1 MELTNLL
8 FLFLLGIVAG
18 LINVMA
24 GGGSLLTLP
33 FMIFMGF
40 DSAVANGTNRIAI
53 FTQSFFSVLSFK
65 NENHSYF
72 KESMKISLLTLPGAI
87 FGAFFAVKIT
97 NESFNIILA
106 FVMAFVLLQMFL
118 PKSKNTNNLNSKK
131 NNILSHIAM
140 FFIGFYGGFIQAG
153 VGFLLMAT
161 IKYFYTNDLLKVNVH
176 KVFVTFIFTIPALMI
191 FIISGNVNWIAGII
205 LSLGSSLG
213 AFIAVKLSVKKGER
227 IIKLFLVPSVIF
239 MIAKLLNII

>member
-8 FLFLLGIVAG
+8 FLFIIGIISG
-18 LINVMA
+18 IINVMA

-33 FMIFMGF
+33 FLIFMGF
-40 DSAVANGTNRIAI
+40 DGSVANGTNRIAI
-53 FTQSFFSVLSFK
+53 FMQSFFSVLSFR

-72 KESMKISLLTLPGAI
+72 KESFKISLLTLPGAI

-97 NESFNIILA
+97 NDSFNVVLA
-106 FVMAFVLLQMFL
+106 LVMAFVLLQMFL
-118 PKSKNTNNLNSKK
+118 PNSKK
-131 NNILSHIAM
+131 NDGLNSNSILSSIAM

-176 KVFVTFIFTIPALMI
+176 KVFATFIFTIPALII

-213 AFIAVKLSVKKGER
+213 AFIAVKLSIKKGEKL
-227 IIKLFLVPSVIF
+227 IKAFLVPSVLF